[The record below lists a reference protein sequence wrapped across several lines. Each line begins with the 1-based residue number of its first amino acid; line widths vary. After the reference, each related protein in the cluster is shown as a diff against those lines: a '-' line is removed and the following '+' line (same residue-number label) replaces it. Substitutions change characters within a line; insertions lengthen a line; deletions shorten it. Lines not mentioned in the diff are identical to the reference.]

1 MVLFILTTS
10 FFQSERVRICTSHG
24 AATIGE
30 TALLVSKAVAHLVR
44 PRCLVYCLPIPA
56 PLVLSRRRPHADGS
70 GVCTQP
76 DLHRGL
82 SEPLLRAAAYV
93 KEARNER
100 KGVEAWMDLYTLYF
114 RMISLI
120 ASPVRVQEANSSAI
134 F

>member
-1 MVLFILTTS
+1 MCPTEF
-10 FFQSERVRICTSHG
+10 HG
-24 AATIGE
+24 AAG
-30 TALLVSKAVAHLVR
+30 A
-44 PRCLVYCLPIPA
+44 
-56 PLVLSRRRPHADGS
+56 
-70 GVCTQP
+70 
-76 DLHRGL
+76 
-82 SEPLLRAAAYV
+82 EPLLRAAAYV

>member
-1 MVLFILTTS
+1 MGWFD
-10 FFQSERVRICTSHG
+10 C
-24 AATIGE
+24 
-30 TALLVSKAVAHLVR
+30 
-44 PRCLVYCLPIPA
+44 
-56 PLVLSRRRPHADGS
+56 
-70 GVCTQP
+70 
-76 DLHRGL
+76 
-82 SEPLLRAAAYV
+82 AAYSAQPIFTGPPERSRFYGLRLMV